1 MLESSLQDLPEGT
14 ATSTSSSEALS
25 VMSSVDITTFALEMR
40 AWF

>member
-25 VMSSVDITTFALEMR
+25 VMSSVDVTFSLEIT